1 MTVEVK
7 GVHYEVSEK
16 TREYVDKKLKRLEKV
31 EELVVDFH
39 MSITREPKGM
49 YIASSDIHFRWG
61 KGGHIKVENRD
72 LYKAIDVMFDK
83 IEQKTIKEKEKI
95 QEH

>member
-16 TREYVDKKLKRLEKV
+16 TREYVDKKLKRLAKV
-31 EELVVDFH
+31 EDLVIDFH
-39 MSITREPKGM
+39 MTISREPKGM
-49 YIASSDIHFRWG
+49 YITDSDIHFRWG
-61 KGGHIKVENRD
+61 KVSHVKVENRD
-72 LYKAIDVMFDK
+72 LYKAIDMMFDK
-83 IEQKTIKEKEKI
+83 IEQKTLKEKEKI